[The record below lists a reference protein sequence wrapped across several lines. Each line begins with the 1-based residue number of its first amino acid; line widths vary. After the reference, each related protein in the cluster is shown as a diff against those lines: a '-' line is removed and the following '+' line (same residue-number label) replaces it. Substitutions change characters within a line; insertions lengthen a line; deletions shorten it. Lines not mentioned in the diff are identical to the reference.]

1 MKYYNVYRNGLIE
14 LYNLMA
20 DHGAGIYAKGHY
32 VLVSIFFFADTLD
45 YCLNKTKDY
54 FPKDEN
60 FSIAEN
66 KKKKAL
72 NRMMKEHTIMEIVE
86 RCYQYFKKNEQ
97 FNIMKYLC
105 LILIIASLFLSS
117 CSTVRKSA
125 GVTRKSIDEFK
136 VVENPPLVIPP
147 DFNLLPPEQLEKKNI
162 DDVETELAQEILF
175 GLDENLENNEYEKLS
190 IMNQILESTEANSID
205 SSIRNEIDEQFA
217 NEIKT
222 DSIYQTEW
230 ESEIEV
236 LDAIKESER
245 IRNQLIQGKSIA
257 EGEVPTIIQKTKKKK
272 KRFFFF

>member
-1 MKYYNVYRNGLIE
+1 
-14 LYNLMA
+14 
-20 DHGAGIYAKGHY
+20 
-32 VLVSIFFFADTLD
+32 
-45 YCLNKTKDY
+45 
-54 FPKDEN
+54 
-60 FSIAEN
+60 
-66 KKKKAL
+66 
-72 NRMMKEHTIMEIVE
+72 
-86 RCYQYFKKNEQ
+86 
-97 FNIMKYLC
+97 MKYLC
-105 LILIIASLFLSS
+105 LILIITSLFLSS

-125 GVTRKSIDEFK
+125 GVTRKSLDEFT

-217 NEIKT
+217 NEMNT
-222 DSIYQTEW
+222 DNIYQTEW

-257 EGEVPTIIQKTKKKK
+257 EGEVPTTIQKIKRKK